1 MEIKETS
8 GRCDRKHVTIGIG
21 LPPGYVP
28 TSGTVHSQRYPG
40 EYMKKIVRSSAL
52 LLGSITLVAACGS
65 SSPKTTEATTE
76 TTVAGGT
83 ETTVAGTEAG
93 TTVAGGGTDTTV
105 ATQAGGA
112 GGKRACI
119 ILPDAE
125 SSGRWELGDRPALND
140 AVKAAGFE
148 ADIQNAQ
155 GDVAKYATIG
165 DQQLTKG
172 CGVMIL
178 VDHKGA
184 ASGVRD
190 KAKAAGVPVI
200 AYDRPIAGGSDY
212 YVSFDNT
219 KVGELEG
226 QTILD
231 GLKAA
236 GKDPKTASVIYGYGD
251 PADGNA
257 KMFKDGAVKVLTAAG
272 VKPAAEMTGTWDG
285 EKAGTYFEQAYTAV
299 QGKVDAVL
307 APNDNNAASII
318 TILDKN
324 GKTAVVSG
332 QDASIAGLQNVLLG
346 KQTATVYKPFKVEAK
361 VASDLAIALLKG
373 EKKTAD
379 LKLEDGTPFF
389 ASEPI
394 LVGPDKVKD
403 VIAAGDAKYSEICT
417 AEVKAA
423 CDKYGVK

>member
-1 MEIKETS
+1 
-8 GRCDRKHVTIGIG
+8 
-21 LPPGYVP
+21 
-28 TSGTVHSQRYPG
+28 
-40 EYMKKIVRSSAL
+40 MKKILRSSAL
-52 LLGSITLVAACGS
+52 LLGSVLLVAACGS
-65 SSPKTTEATTE
+65 SKATVTAE
-76 TTVAGGT
+76 TTVA
-83 ETTVAGTEAG
+83 AGA
-93 TTVAGGGTDTTV
+93 DTTV
-105 ATQAGGA
+105 AAADPAADTTVAAGEPAADTTVAAAAGADTTVAAAAGA

-140 AVKAAGFE
+140 AVTAAGFE

-155 GDVAKYATIG
+155 GDVAKYATIA

-184 ASGVRD
+184 AAGVRD
-190 KAKAAGVPVI
+190 KAKAAGIPVI
-200 AYDRPIAGGSDY
+200 AYDRPIEGGSDY

-226 QTILD
+226 QTVLD
-231 GLKAA
+231 GLAAA
-236 GKDPKTASVIYGYGD
+236 GKDPKTASVIFGYGD

-257 KMFKDGAVKVLTAAG
+257 KMFKDGAVAVLTAAG

-299 QGKVDAVL
+299 QGNVDAVL

-324 GKTAVVSG
+324 GKTAAVSG

-373 EKKTAD
+373 EKQEAP
-379 LKLEDGTPFF
+379 LKLADGTPFF

-394 LVGPDKVKD
+394 LVNADKVKD
-403 VIAAGDAKYSEICT
+403 VVAAGDAKAAELCT
-417 AEVKAA
+417 EAVKAA
-423 CDKYGVK
+423 CEKYGVK